1 MQHHVTPYLDEHG
14 KRKGYQVVL
23 EVGGLQV
30 QGDELWEA
38 LRRQEGELAV
48 RKLKVSVWCWC
59 WCWWGGC

>member
-1 MQHHVTPYLDEHG
+1 MQHHVTPYLDQQG

-48 RKLKVSVWCWC
+48 RKLKVGVR
-59 WCWWGGC
+59 GCS